1 MGAWHTGRMGPICSI
16 DPGMVER
23 MTGDKL
29 REAREDLGLTRGELA
44 GILRFG
50 ANGERRIRRMEN
62 DEIEVSGPVSVVMDA
77 LLDGWWPEGVPEPS
91 FEGE

>member
-1 MGAWHTGRMGPICSI
+1 
-16 DPGMVER
+16 
-23 MTGDKL
+23 MTGDEF
-29 REAREDLGLTRGELA
+29 REAREELNLTRGELA
-44 GILRFG
+44 AILRFG

-91 FEGE
+91 LDGE

>member
-1 MGAWHTGRMGPICSI
+1 
-16 DPGMVER
+16 
-23 MTGDKL
+23 MTGDEF
-29 REAREDLGLTRGELA
+29 REAREELNLTRGELA
-44 GILRFG
+44 TILRFG

-91 FEGE
+91 LDGE

>member
-1 MGAWHTGRMGPICSI
+1 
-16 DPGMVER
+16 
-23 MTGDKL
+23 MTGDEF
-29 REAREDLGLTRGELA
+29 REAREDLNLTRGELA
-44 GILRFG
+44 TILRFG